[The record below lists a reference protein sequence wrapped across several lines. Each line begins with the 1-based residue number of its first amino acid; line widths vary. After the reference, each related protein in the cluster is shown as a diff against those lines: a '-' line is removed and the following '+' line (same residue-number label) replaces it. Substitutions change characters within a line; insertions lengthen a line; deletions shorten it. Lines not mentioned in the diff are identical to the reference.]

1 MKALL
6 IGILYAAMRKY
17 IGGGVFDRIKEAVE
31 TVSDRSIPGAQKREL
46 VLDALTAEARQ
57 LGTNAVS
64 AALEVILLK
73 IRA

>member
-31 TVSDRSIPGAQKREL
+31 TINDRSIPGSQKREI
-46 VLDALTAEARQ
+46 VLDALAWRPAKSAR
-57 LGTNAVS
+57 TPC
-64 AALEVILLK
+64 LLHLK
-73 IRA
+73 SSC

>member
-17 IGGGVFDRIKEAVE
+17 IGGGVFDRIKGAVE
-31 TVSDRSIPGAQKREL
+31 TIDDADIPGAEKRGV
-46 VLDALTAEARQ
+46 VLDALAVEVRQ
-57 LGTNAVS
+57 IGTNAVA

-73 IRA
+73 IRT